1 LTRFLNRFLN
11 IYGLAEESRLDPILS
26 LLDSTIGA
34 RQARMLGVLLVFLPI
49 FFFAYWAVKR
59 GARFVLRPIAG
70 YAALRGLFARSPPK
84 RVNRCISRWVS
95 VGLAIVTRR
104 IRRRR

>member
-1 LTRFLNRFLN
+1 M
-11 IYGLAEESRLDPILS
+11 DPILS

-70 YAALRGLFARSPPK
+70 YAALRGA
-84 RVNRCISRWVS
+84 
-95 VGLAIVTRR
+95 LAFEDEPSSFEAALEATKETGA
-104 IRRRR
+104 